1 MTYKEN
7 TNQHINGIIIKAKQ
21 GDGKAIN
28 TLLKEL
34 EPYVEE
40 VLRCNGFKTELQ
52 DKTKKRNLI
61 AWGQEGLYDAIRKFD
76 FSFGVQFKTYAVQY
90 ILKMPRAEAQADRK
104 WYARLHGEYNQNMGT
119 EDEDEYAETQESP
132 EVSEEDETPKTAYLP
147 EVSKSGIP
155 YNKTTYPTE
164 IPDDFD
170 GYESRF
176 MQQDIKMALDGINPT
191 DAKVI
196 RMAFGINCKE
206 HTGEEIGRELGRTR
220 QRADERK
227 KRGLKLLAKSPY
239 LRPYGDCA

>member
-7 TNQHINGIIIKAKQ
+7 TNRHINGIIIKAKQ

-61 AWGQEGLYDAIRKFD
+61 VWGQEGLYDAIRKFD

-132 EVSEEDETPKTAYLP
+132 EASEEDETPPMPKSSEWHSASTARNTRAK
-147 EVSKSGIP
+147 KSAG
-155 YNKTTYPTE
+155 NLAAHAN
-164 IPDDFD
+164 
-170 GYESRF
+170 
-176 MQQDIKMALDGINPT
+176 ALTN
-191 DAKVI
+191 V
-196 RMAFGINCKE
+196 RKE
-206 HTGEEIGRELGRTR
+206 ASSCWPSHLTCGHTAI
-220 QRADERK
+220 AH
-227 KRGLKLLAKSPY
+227 KL
-239 LRPYGDCA
+239 